1 MQITIGQI
9 ILFVFVIIVWINT
22 KIILEEI
29 QDIKNHLGIK
39 GDKALKIC
47 MRRIDMAKQ
56 MPYLL
61 TPLAMFGCYIK
72 FTR

>member
-9 ILFVFVIIVWINT
+9 ILFVFVIIVWVNT

-39 GDKALKIC
+39 GDKADNIDKKDRELK
-47 MRRIDMAKQ
+47 
-56 MPYLL
+56 
-61 TPLAMFGCYIK
+61 
-72 FTR
+72 